1 MSGIATSAGRNPA
14 IVTGIVG
21 MMLGLALGIG
31 FAGVVLSIDARGVA
45 TSDGGGVAL
54 TQAQVAEALRAH
66 VAREYGGLATGV
78 SSATTAELQRQH
90 VAREY
95 GAASRATAA
104 ELLRQHLAREYGTA
118 SGGPSGA
125 TVAQQLFEH
134 TLRESAAP

>member
-66 VAREYGGLATGV
+66 VAREYSGDGRVLGDNGRAAATARRAGV
-78 SSATTAELQRQH
+78 RRSI
-90 VAREY
+90 ARDS
-95 GAASRATAA
+95 SRAAA
-104 ELLRQHLAREYGTA
+104 PAPRARVWDSLRWPIGRDGSPAAVRAH
-118 SGGPSGA
+118 
-125 TVAQQLFEH
+125 VV
-134 TLRESAAP
+134 ESAAP

>member
-31 FAGVVLSIDARGVA
+31 LTGVVFSIGERGVA
-45 TSDGGGVAL
+45 TGDGGGVAL
-54 TQAQVAEALRAH
+54 TQAQVFEALRAH
-66 VAREYGGLATGV
+66 SEREYGALATGV

-90 VAREY
+90 VEREY
-95 GAASRATAA
+95 GAAS
-104 ELLRQHLAREYGTA
+104 
-118 SGGPSGA
+118 SGPSRA